1 MRGTVAKRLRRAAFK
16 LAAKNPT
23 KTKIKWYKKIFRSKD
38 EDGKTIEK
46 KVRRGTQYL
55 TGYRAIYQKL
65 KKEYKIGNLH
75 LTWRDR

>member
-23 KTKIKWYKKIFRSKD
+23 KTKWKWKIVKVKDKESK
-38 EDGKTIEK
+38 IER
-46 KVRRGTQYL
+46 KVRRGVQYL
-55 TGYRAIYQKL
+55 TGYRALYQKL
-65 KKEYKIGNLH
+65 KREYKTGNLH